1 MKQAAEAAASGLTH
15 TSYAIGVVGN
25 VSVHSNGAE
34 ASPVVATHSKTA
46 IAVAANVSAESSP
59 FLGSQN
65 TGDNDEDEDEEE
77 SNTTPTPIVS
87 LGRSVVNAKF
97 VLRTSQ

>member
-1 MKQAAEAAASGLTH
+1 MKQAAEAAAAGFTH
-15 TSYAIGVVGN
+15 SSYAIGAVGN
-25 VSVHSNGAE
+25 VSVHSNGAD
-34 ASPVVATHSKTA
+34 ASPIVATHSKTA

-65 TGDNDEDEDEEE
+65 TGDNDEAEDEEE

-87 LGRSVVNAKF
+87 AYGSR
-97 VLRTSQ
+97 Q